1 MKILVSGYFFKLIK
15 SLENLSLDE
24 KLAPFA
30 EKTLAVSLSDKAEAN
45 ARNVIGNGP
54 FGQELAEGVRTV
66 TDGPSVTVDHVT
78 NDTNHLAEHVHE
90 GGVIRPRNRK
100 YLAIPILQ
108 RVKKEYASDHSWNT
122 PDGKPIVVRKKED
135 GPNGRAYLAEPTG
148 KKGKLKF
155 LYVLKHQTKP
165 QKPRPWWPTDED
177 FVELA
182 EREVQYFLDKLGAV

>member
-1 MKILVSGYFFKLIK
+1 MIK

-66 TDGPSVTVDHVT
+66 ADGPSVTVDHVT

-90 GGVIRPRNRK
+90 GGVSVPGTANILRSRFFKESKKSMPLIIAGTLLTENRLSFGRRK
-100 YLAIPILQ
+100 MVLMEEHTLQ
-108 RVKKEYASDHSWNT
+108 NRQSKRGNSSS
-122 PDGKPIVVRKKED
+122 
-135 GPNGRAYLAEPTG
+135 
-148 KKGKLKF
+148 F
-155 LYVLKHQTKP
+155 M
-165 QKPRPWWPTDED
+165 
-177 FVELA
+177 F
-182 EREVQYFLDKLGAV
+182 